1 MAAQMATET
10 FTRRGRARW
19 YPRWTAKALA
29 GVVVVVALALVAVE
43 VIWPLSAGLPIGWG
57 QYQNSAF
64 HLHIGTPAFWHV
76 TADSDLNAGAIHNCL
91 FAVMATPNTEPAPHS
106 TRELTG
112 QPRWMVI
119 LADAPC
125 DGVVSEGQPSF
136 WQPTGQSVV
145 IAGQNA
151 PIERDTVGAPAVSYL
166 AIVKLHGYFYSFTLQ
181 DPTAAQAQ
189 RDLPDFLTFMRSFHY
204 VS

>member
-1 MAAQMATET
+1 M
-10 FTRRGRARW
+10 
-19 YPRWTAKALA
+19 PRT
-29 GVVVVVALALVAVE
+29 
-43 VIWPLSAGLPIGWG
+43 PL
-57 QYQNSAF
+57 NS
-64 HLHIGTPAFWHV
+64 LQ
-76 TADSDLNAGAIHNCL
+76 LNASVSRV
-91 FAVMATPNTEPAPHS
+91 FAFA
-106 TRELTG
+106 RELRAWT
-112 QPRWMVI
+112 WTN
-119 LADAPC
+119 
-125 DGVVSEGQPSF
+125 
-136 WQPTGQSVV
+136 QPTGQSVV